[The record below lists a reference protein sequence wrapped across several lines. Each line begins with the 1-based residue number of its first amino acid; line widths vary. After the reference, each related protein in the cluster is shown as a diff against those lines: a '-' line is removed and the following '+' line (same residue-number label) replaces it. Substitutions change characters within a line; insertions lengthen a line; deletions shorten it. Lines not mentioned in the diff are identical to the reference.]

1 MKKFLCK
8 LAVLS
13 ILILGISTYCRADR
27 CETTQ
32 NVEISAN
39 TYAGTPLS
47 LTYTIKNF
55 NSEQVTVIATYNLI
69 STTGESI
76 TTSRNYVIEKGG
88 KRQEN
93 FNNNIFDGS
102 GYFKANECGASLSVT
117 ICK

>member
-32 NVEISAN
+32 NVEISAD
-39 TYAGTPLS
+39 TYSGTPDVLK
-47 LTYTIKNF
+47 YTIKNF

-69 STTGESI
+69 STKGESI

-88 KRQEN
+88 TREEI
-93 FNNNIFDGS
+93 FRHVIFDDKGD
-102 GYFKANECGASLSVT
+102 FKANECGASLSVT